1 MGKIGYLN
9 YLQAKDESVATK
21 EENNEV
27 LATYKDEYINLADVL
42 DLPNN
47 TVVTSLAG
55 DNFKVIDGALVPID
69 DNVDTQLNTY
79 WLKEKFKVIKWVN
92 ISFDKLLET
101 IKEGTEYLN
110 VSNTFDNNTVSG
122 SIEEV
127 IRKLTLLY
135 KDAIFIHALS
145 EGKWSIQ
152 Y

>member
-55 DNFKVIDGALVPID
+55 DTFKVFENSLLPLD
-69 DNVDTQLNTY
+69 DNVEVQLNNY
-79 WLKEKFKVIKWVN
+79 WLNEKFKLIKWVDITFN
-92 ISFDKLLET
+92 KLLDI
-101 IKEGTEYLN
+101 IKEGTEYMN
-110 VSNTFDNNTVSG
+110 VSNTFDDNTVTG
-122 SIEEV
+122 SFEEV
-127 IRKLTLLY
+127 LRKLTLLY
-135 KDAIFIHALS
+135 KNSILIHALS